1 MYLTDE
7 KKYKKF
13 TNPDFIE
20 NYEKTIIKQVEIE
33 NDEIKNKSN
42 FQRWMY
48 FLFKRT

>member
-20 NYEKTIIKQVEIE
+20 NYEKTIIKQVDVE

-48 FLFKRT
+48 FLFRRT